1 MSKRLSYKS
10 DCRLSRR
17 GDLSSKWRRR
27 LPSMRATRPSP
38 ISRSHLPPRNVLPAR
53 AVCERARVCA
63 SLPIRGPAP
72 VPSQPRQVL
81 APCRAARPRA
91 TIAVARDRRCTQ
103 LHSLLSA
110 CRWHATER
118 TCATTCLSSPLTPA
132 GCILAEQL
140 QELLERECEMQVKRL
155 QEESTRMQN
164 RLRETAGTA
173 LACAAARPRARS
185 SRPLATLRTD
195 ERTTGEAREIL
206 LAAPT
211 KHNEAKLETFLRESL
226 GASK

>member
-1 MSKRLSYKS
+1 
-10 DCRLSRR
+10 
-17 GDLSSKWRRR
+17 
-27 LPSMRATRPSP
+27 
-38 ISRSHLPPRNVLPAR
+38 
-53 AVCERARVCA
+53 
-63 SLPIRGPAP
+63 
-72 VPSQPRQVL
+72 
-81 APCRAARPRA
+81 
-91 TIAVARDRRCTQ
+91 
-103 LHSLLSA
+103 
-110 CRWHATER
+110 
-118 TCATTCLSSPLTPA
+118 
-132 GCILAEQL
+132 
-140 QELLERECEMQVKRL
+140 MQVKRL

-173 LACAAARPRARS
+173 LACAAAHPPARS